1 MDIFGIL
8 PKDDLFLLSETF
20 PLEDLGIKNANVVV
34 VGANGFLGRWLSTY
48 FVYLI
53 ENDKFSGTLT
63 CILRRPEALSELN
76 KYENQNQIKIVKSNK
91 IAKEDF
97 AHLNTESRTVII
109 YAATSTGI
117 SGQKD
122 FTRIDQV
129 TRLPETILKCLPLTH
144 QTFIHLSSGGIYQ
157 STARELTSI
166 PGDFEVQ
173 TESLDRY
180 VQEKIILENW
190 TLHQVKSKNFVGRNP
205 RLFAFYGPGLQ
216 LDRHFAISDFVKH
229 GQSGKPIYVNGNP
242 SNLRSYLYPTDAIKQ
257 ILTQTKL
264 ECLPYS
270 QIGSPVGRSL
280 LNVAKEVGNLYKV
293 KTEISSTYIETVN
306 NYVPEDVPNTKELDF
321 VTGLTKWKKWLELEL
336 N

>member
-1 MDIFGIL
+1 MDIFGRL

-20 PLEDLGIKNANVVV
+20 PLEDLGLKNANVVI

-53 ENDKFSGTLT
+53 EHEKFSGTLT
-63 CILRRPEALSELN
+63 CMLRRPEELSELN
-76 KYENQNQIKIVKSNK
+76 KHENQNRIKIVKSNK

-97 AHLNTESRTVII
+97 SHLNLDSRTVII
-109 YAATSTGI
+109 YAATSTAI
-117 SGQKD
+117 SGLKD
-122 FTRIDQV
+122 RTRNDQV
-129 TRLPETILKCLPLTH
+129 TRLPETILKWLPLTH

-157 STARELTSI
+157 STARELTAI
-166 PGDFEVQ
+166 PGNFAVQ
-173 TESLDRY
+173 TGSLDRY

-190 TLHQVKSKNFVGRNP
+190 TSDQVKSKNFVGRNP

-229 GQSGKPIYVNGNP
+229 AQLGKSIHINGNP
-242 SNLRSYLYPTDAIKQ
+242 ANLRSYLYPTDAIKQ
-257 ILTQTKL
+257 ILAQAKL
-264 ECLPYS
+264 ESLPYS
-270 QIGSPVGRSL
+270 QIGSPIGRSL

-293 KTEISSTYIETVN
+293 GVEISSTYIETLN

-321 VTGLTKWKKWLELEL
+321 VTGLTKWKNWLELEL